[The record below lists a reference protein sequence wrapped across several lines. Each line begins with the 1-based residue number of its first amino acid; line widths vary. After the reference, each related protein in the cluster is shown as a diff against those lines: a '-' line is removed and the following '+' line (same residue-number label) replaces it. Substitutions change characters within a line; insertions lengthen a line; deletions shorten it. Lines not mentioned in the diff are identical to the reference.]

1 MHKQDRD
8 LAGTIYIVSHIP
20 ANFIKCECASLLSF
34 SPLDPVN
41 ICSNRPGAMSGL
53 GGHFAV
59 EFARE
64 TWALYAVGIL
74 GAALR
79 W

>member
-1 MHKQDRD
+1 
-8 LAGTIYIVSHIP
+8 
-20 ANFIKCECASLLSF
+20 
-34 SPLDPVN
+34 
-41 ICSNRPGAMSGL
+41 MSGL

-64 TWALYAVGIL
+64 TWALYAVGVL

-79 W
+79 WYVLTEYLVQTPTD